1 VCGFLFFM
9 MDVVGAGAVGW
20 GIDCDYSA
28 LRKEGRGK
36 QSIASWP
43 AVPPDSCPSIV
54 VGGGARH
61 MVDSH
66 FFQFDFFVGFPVK
79 GRTNRK
85 VRLEVRGWSCFL
97 FFNTEE
103 GLFAKRDRPAPCMH
117 LTTRRF
123 EIVEKEAVKD
133 DLY

>member
-1 VCGFLFFM
+1 VVSFFM
-9 MDVVGAGAVGW
+9 TDAVGAGAVGW

-43 AVPPDSCPSIV
+43 AVPPGSCPSIV

-66 FFQFDFFVGFPVK
+66 FFSLFFLFFFSFGKRKIEK
-79 GRTNRK
+79 GIEK
-85 VRLEVRGWSCFL
+85 MCGWSCFL
-97 FFNTEE
+97 FFKTEG
-103 GLFAKRDRPAPCMH
+103 GLFAKRDWPAPCSN
-117 LTTRRF
+117 
-123 EIVEKEAVKD
+123 
-133 DLY
+133 

>member
-1 VCGFLFFM
+1 VTEERQRVIEKEKKHKGNFMFPFFFFM
-9 MDVVGAGAVGW
+9 MDAVGAGAVGW

-66 FFQFDFFVGFPVK
+66 FQF
-79 GRTNRK
+79 
-85 VRLEVRGWSCFL
+85 CFL
-97 FFNTEE
+97 F
-103 GLFAKRDRPAPCMH
+103 LF
-117 LTTRRF
+117 L
-123 EIVEKEAVKD
+123 
-133 DLY
+133 